1 MDEPTAGVDE
11 ASRHAFLKSIQKLN
25 DDKNLTIILVTH
37 ELDEVMEFANVD
49 STYEIQDG
57 VLVKKFKGGEK
68 C

>member
-1 MDEPTAGVDE
+1 MA
-11 ASRHAFLKSIQKLN
+11 
-25 DDKNLTIILVTH
+25 
-37 ELDEVMEFANVD
+37 VMEFANVD